1 MTALKILQGKE
12 IVMNDWDNNGI
23 DAFTNVDDKIK
34 QNSGMAKPKGSK
46 RQFGNILEC
55 KNAFEI
61 LTVEDDSEHI
71 DNDKQGTVGEGLS
84 TDTQVAEE
92 EVTVECNVIN
102 EQEPNRKDSGT
113 QMIEG
118 KPELPPNNHNDPQNN
133 MNLDRESQIVIIGD
147 SIIKHI
153 ITKKISSRNVTK
165 ITFPGKTADE
175 ISNQLD
181 QIKLKST
188 PSHIIIHAGTNNLPV
203 DTAETCAEKVGQ
215 LASNLKTKF
224 PTSRIGISSIVTR
237 DDCDLTDKIRKT
249 NSLIAQT
256 CLNQDYGFINN
267 ENIDRTALNGSK
279 IHLNAKGSAY
289 LAVNFIKFI
298 REGNKTTTQT
308 RTMQGNSR
316 FGQGFQTS
324 QLLQLG
330 NLLTSL
336 ALSAPQHPSRKM

>member
-1 MTALKILQGKE
+1 
-12 IVMNDWDNNGI
+12 
-23 DAFTNVDDKIK
+23 
-34 QNSGMAKPKGSK
+34 
-46 RQFGNILEC
+46 
-55 KNAFEI
+55 
-61 LTVEDDSEHI
+61 
-71 DNDKQGTVGEGLS
+71 
-84 TDTQVAEE
+84 
-92 EVTVECNVIN
+92 
-102 EQEPNRKDSGT
+102 
-113 QMIEG
+113 
-118 KPELPPNNHNDPQNN
+118 

-153 ITKKISSRNVTK
+153 IPKKISSRNVTK

-203 DTAETCAEKVGQ
+203 DTAETCAENVGQ
-215 LASNLKTKF
+215 LASKLKTKF

-237 DDCDLTDKIRKT
+237 EDCDLTDKIRKT

-298 REGNKTTTQT
+298 REAIKRPPKQE
-308 RTMQGNSR
+308 QGKE
-316 FGQGFQTS
+316 T
-324 QLLQLG
+324 
-330 NLLTSL
+330 
-336 ALSAPQHPSRKM
+336 